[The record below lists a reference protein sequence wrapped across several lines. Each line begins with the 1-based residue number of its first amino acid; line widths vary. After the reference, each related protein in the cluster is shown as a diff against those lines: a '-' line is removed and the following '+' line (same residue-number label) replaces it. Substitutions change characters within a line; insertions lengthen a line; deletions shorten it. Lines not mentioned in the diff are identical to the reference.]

1 MNRQDIVRHLS
12 RKKHWTSLLTERQ
25 KAKLASIAHRSVS
38 ARGLTDYWAWDS
50 KVDAMAAMLEKRVID
65 TLTSAVRASGKQ
77 DTSSTT
83 SSAAIAIALALDEE
97 GSRELELESHVDSDI
112 MFYDL
117 PALLSPETLQA
128 IQDSIAPSSSSAVYI
143 SKSPRA
149 CQAQLALDKLKT
161 YKESNEI
168 LKDLPRVQ
176 NPPGSREARL
186 KRELEELGNRPTE
199 EEEDGNSH
207 IDSV

>member
-12 RKKHWTSLLTERQ
+12 RKKHWTSLITERQ

-50 KVDAMAAMLEKRVID
+50 KVEAMAAMLEKRVVD
-65 TLTSAVRASGKQ
+65 TVTSAVRASDKQ
-77 DTSSTT
+77 DTSSIT
-83 SSAAIAIALALDEE
+83 SSTTVAFVIALDAE
-97 GSRELELESHVDSDI
+97 GSRGLELESRVDSDI

-128 IQDSIAPSSSSAVYI
+128 IKDSIARNSSSTVYI

-186 KRELEELGNRPTE
+186 KRESEELGDRPTE
-199 EEEDGNSH
+199 EEEDDNSH
-207 IDSV
+207 N